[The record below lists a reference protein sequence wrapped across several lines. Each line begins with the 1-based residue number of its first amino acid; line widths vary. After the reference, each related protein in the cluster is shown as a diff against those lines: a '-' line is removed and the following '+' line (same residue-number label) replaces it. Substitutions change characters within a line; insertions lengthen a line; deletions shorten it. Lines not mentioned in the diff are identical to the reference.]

1 MTKPQ
6 PDLQLIDRW
15 EVIRML
21 GISESTLERML
32 VRDEHF
38 PLPRRLGTRTV
49 RWLKH
54 EVESFIRS
62 LEVVDYFGDG
72 T

>member
-21 GISESTLERML
+21 GISPAVLSS
-32 VRDEHF
+32 
-38 PLPRRLGTRTV
+38 PRRPSSAIRIFSLGECCFWLARLMSLTR
-49 RWLKH
+49 RLLH
-54 EVESFIRS
+54 
-62 LEVVDYFGDG
+62 
-72 T
+72 

>member
-32 VRDEHF
+32 VREA
-38 PLPRRLGTRTV
+38 
-49 RWLKH
+49 
-54 EVESFIRS
+54 
-62 LEVVDYFGDG
+62 
-72 T
+72 

>member
-15 EVIRML
+15 EVIRTL

-32 VRDEHF
+32 VREA
-38 PLPRRLGTRTV
+38 
-49 RWLKH
+49 
-54 EVESFIRS
+54 
-62 LEVVDYFGDG
+62 
-72 T
+72 

>member
-21 GISESTLERML
+21 GISESTL
-32 VRDEHF
+32 
-38 PLPRRLGTRTV
+38 
-49 RWLKH
+49 
-54 EVESFIRS
+54 
-62 LEVVDYFGDG
+62 DG
-72 T
+72 CSCATNIFHSPAALAPARCAG

>member
-1 MTKPQ
+1 MSNSE
-6 PDLQLIDRW
+6 PDLQLINRW
-15 EVIRML
+15 EVMRML

-32 VRDEHF
+32 VREERF

-49 RWLKH
+49 RWLRH
-54 EVESFIRS
+54 EVENYIRG
-62 LEVVDYFGDG
+62 LDIVDYFGDD